1 MINMSQWIDRDT
13 ALSRLGIKAQTLY
26 AYVSR
31 GRIRMQPDPG
41 DSRRSLYN
49 GDDISD
55 ASIRKARGRKPAV
68 IAASSM
74 DWGEP
79 AIPTS
84 VSAVHRGKLFYRNQ
98 DAIELARSATV
109 EEAAALLWD
118 GPSLPIFM
126 GEVITADADPFAMLA
141 ALAPNARPILGRS
154 SDHLAQDAATI
165 IGALAS
171 ACGAADGAGP
181 LHKRLAIGWD
191 CDAQGAERLR
201 QALVAMADHDL
212 NASTF
217 AARVAA
223 STGASLPACLLAG
236 LCTLSG
242 PRHGGAGE
250 AFRYLA
256 VDARQYGATNAVTQW
271 LERDRLLPG
280 FGHTLYPDGDPRAA
294 LMLEGLAPSS
304 DLQALAASV
313 LDLTGL
319 LPNCDFALAAMTE
332 THDWPPDAP
341 FRIFLVGRA
350 VGWCAH
356 IMEHNQ
362 EGTLIRPRGRYTGAL
377 QG

>member
-1 MINMSQWIDRDT
+1 MSQWIDRDT

-26 AYVSR
+26 AYTSR
-31 GRIRMQPDPG
+31 GRIRMQPHPV

-49 GDDISD
+49 GDDIAD
-55 ASIRKARGRKPAV
+55 VSIRKARGRKPAA

-84 VSAVHRGKLFYRNQ
+84 LSAVHRGKLFYRGQ
-98 DAIELARSATV
+98 DAIELARSATL
-109 EEAAALLWD
+109 EEAAALLWN
-118 GPSLPIFM
+118 GPRLPVFS
-126 GEVITADADPFAMLA
+126 GQAVIAGSHPFAILA
-141 ALAPNARPILGRS
+141 ARATNAQPILGRI

-171 ACGAADGAGP
+171 ACGAAGGTGP
-181 LHKRLAIGWD
+181 LHARLAIGWG
-191 CDAQGAERLR
+191 CDAQGADRLR

-223 STGASLPACLLAG
+223 STGASLPASLLAG

-250 AFRYLA
+250 ALLNLA
-256 VDARQYGATNAVTQW
+256 ADARLHGATKAVTQW
-271 LERDRLLPG
+271 LEQERPLSG
-280 FGHTLYPDGDPRAA
+280 FGHTLYPDGDPRAG
-294 LMLEGLAPSS
+294 LMLEGLEPSV
-304 DLQALAASV
+304 DLQALATSV

-319 LPNCDFALAAMTE
+319 HPNCDFALAAMTE
-332 THDWPPDAP
+332 TLGWPQDAP

-356 IMEHNQ
+356 VMEQNQ
-362 EGTLIRPRGRYTGAL
+362 EGTLIRPRGRYTGL
-377 QG
+377 LPG

>member
-1 MINMSQWIDRDT
+1 MGQWIDRDM

-31 GRIRMQPDPG
+31 GRIRMQPDPA

-49 GDDISD
+49 GDDIAD
-55 ASIRKARGRKPAV
+55 VSIRKARGRKPAA

-84 VSAVHRGKLFYRNQ
+84 LSAVHRGKLFYRGQ
-98 DAIELARSATV
+98 DAIELARIATL

-118 GPSLPIFM
+118 APRLPIFL
-126 GEVITADADPFAMLA
+126 GEVVKAGTDPFAILA
-141 ALAPNARPILGRS
+141 ALAPNSQPILGRI

-171 ACGAADGAGP
+171 ACGAAEGTSP
-181 LHKRLAIGWD
+181 LHERLAIGWG
-191 CDAQGAERLR
+191 CDAQGAERLS

-250 AFRYLA
+250 ALRYLVA
-256 VDARQYGATNAVTQW
+256 DARQHGATKAVTQW
-271 LERDRLLPG
+271 LEHDRLLPG
-280 FGHTLYPDGDPRAA
+280 FGHTLYPDGDPRAGI
-294 LMLEGLAPSS
+294 MLEGLEPSA

-319 LPNCDFALAAMTE
+319 HPNCDYALAVMSE
-332 THDWPPDAP
+332 TLGWPQDAP

-356 IMEHNQ
+356 VMEQNR
-362 EGTLIRPRGRYTGAL
+362 EGTLIRPRGRYTGVL
-377 QG
+377 PG